1 MPGFLAA
8 SGYEGTEEIDLGNGY
23 WVQIKR
29 CISQAEYQRVQD
41 HLGGGKMNVNLNGS
55 RFAQM
60 DVGASQVELVAASI
74 TDWNLDD
81 DNGEKWPL
89 TPLPALKASI
99 ARLPSPAF
107 MKVWQACDELNGPRK
122 GTDAVSFPDGP
133 VGGDQDG
140 DPGASGLPE
149 VPDGAGV
156 VEADGPGGDAAS

>member
-23 WVQIKR
+23 WVRIKR
-29 CISQAEYQRVQD
+29 CISQAEYQKVQD
-41 HLGGGKMNVNLNGS
+41 HLGGGRMNVNMNGS
-55 RFAQM
+55 RIAQM
-60 DVGASQVELVAASI
+60 DVGASQVELVAASVE
-74 TDWNLDD
+74 DWNLDD

-89 TPLPALKASI
+89 APLPALKASI
-99 ARLPSPAF
+99 ARLPSAAF
-107 MKVWQACDELNGPRK
+107 MRIYQACDELNGPRK

-140 DPGASGLPE
+140 DGGAGGLPE

-156 VEADGPGGDAAS
+156 VEAAGPVRDAAV

>member
-23 WVQIKR
+23 WVKIKR
-29 CISQAEYQRVQD
+29 CISQAEYQKVQD

-89 TPLPALKASI
+89 TPAVALKASI

-107 MKVWQACDELNGPRK
+107 LKLYQACDELNGPRK

-140 DPGASGLPE
+140 DSGASDIPE

-156 VEADGPGGDAAS
+156 VEADGPGGDAAA